1 MYQHILAPVDG
12 SDASDLALQ
21 EAIRL
26 AKDQRAQLR
35 ILHVVDAVT
44 VNWDTE
50 FGNTG
55 EIIETLRK
63 AGESILAK
71 AESMARQSGITAET
85 RLVEM
90 ETLPERVPAKI
101 AEEADLWPADLIVI
115 GTHGRHGLNR
125 LLMGS
130 VAEGVA
136 RLSSKPVLLIRA
148 QA

>member
-1 MYQHILAPVDG
+1 MYQRILAPVDG
-12 SDASDLALQ
+12 SGASDLALQ

-26 AKDQRAQLR
+26 AKDQQAQLR
-35 ILHVVDAVT
+35 ILHVVDTVT

-50 FGNTG
+50 FGNIG
-55 EIIETLRK
+55 DILETLRK
-63 AGESILAK
+63 AAESILAR
-71 AESMARQSGITAET
+71 AEDMARQAGIAAET

-90 ETLPERVPAKI
+90 KTLPERIPAKI
-101 AEEADLWPADLIVI
+101 VEEADLWPADIIVI

-136 RLSSKPVLLIRA
+136 RISPKPVLLIRA

>member
-71 AESMARQSGITAET
+71 AESMARQSGVAAET

-101 AEEADLWPADLIVI
+101 VEEADLWPADLIVI